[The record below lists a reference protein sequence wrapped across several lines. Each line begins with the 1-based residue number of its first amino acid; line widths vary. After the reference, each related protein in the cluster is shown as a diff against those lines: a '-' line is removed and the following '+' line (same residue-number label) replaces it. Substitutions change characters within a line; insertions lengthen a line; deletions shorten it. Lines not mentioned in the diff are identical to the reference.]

1 MLGGNILNY
10 YLVVVE
16 ECVLECHFALQVM
29 QFTLAPL
36 LEGFD
41 FATPSNKPLVMGE
54 GLRLTV
60 EKSAPLEVLVALLLS
75 AAFYS

>member
-1 MLGGNILNY
+1 MLRDNILNY

-16 ECVLECHFALQVM
+16 ECDMECHFALQVM

-41 FATPSNKPLVMGE
+41 FAMPSNKLLDMGQ

-60 EKSAPLEVLVALLLS
+60 EKFAPLEVLQN
-75 AAFYS
+75 